1 MIEVLKQQFS
11 AGMTNEDKVNRVR
24 EFLQILAL
32 KILYDKGYF
41 RHLAFVGGTAL
52 RLLFDLRR
60 FSEDLDF
67 SLIEKR
73 GYDFNALAGQIENE
87 FKLYGLNAEVGPKKD
102 KTVQSA
108 FLRFSRLLKELGLS
122 LIDEQ
127 KLSIKL
133 EVDTNPP
140 KGWVLGSAIINK
152 TYLLNVTSFDLPS
165 LYATK
170 LHACF
175 FRKYVKGRDY
185 YDLVWY
191 IGRRVEP
198 NYVLLN
204 NAIEQT
210 EGVKPGINRRN
221 FKDFILTNIE
231 KADFSS
237 IKKDVERFL
246 EDRGELKL
254 LNLEAIKGSLA

>member
-1 MIEVLKQQFS
+1 MIEVLKQQFN

-24 EFLQILAL
+24 ELLQILAL
-32 KILYDKGYF
+32 KIMYDKGCF
-41 RHLAFVGGTAL
+41 RRLAFVGGTAL
-52 RLLFDLRR
+52 RLLFGLKR

-67 SLIEKR
+67 SLIERK
-73 GYDFNALAGQIENE
+73 GHDFGRMAGQIENE
-87 FKLYGLNAEVGPKKD
+87 FKLYGLNAEIAPKRD

-122 LIDEQ
+122 LMDEQ

-133 EVDTNPP
+133 KVDTNPP
-140 KGWVLGSAIINK
+140 KGWVLRNSIINK
-152 TYLLNVTSFDLPS
+152 TYLLNITSFDLPS

-175 FRKYVKGRDY
+175 FRKYIKGRDY

-191 IGRRVEP
+191 IGRKVEP

-210 EGVKPGINRRN
+210 EGVSPGINDGN
-221 FKDFILTNIE
+221 FKNFLLTNIE

-237 IKKDVERFL
+237 VKRDVERFL
-246 EDRGELKL
+246 EDREELKL
-254 LNLEAIKGSLA
+254 LNLKTIKAGIV